1 MSKKVITPAPIGC
14 FHDYAVKKNDMVTNK
29 EAIKWADVES
39 FGDEWRVCFLCQ
51 KRGDQNPKVSVFL
64 L

>member
-1 MSKKVITPAPIGC
+1 MSHRVITPPPVGC
-14 FHDYAVKKNDMVTNK
+14 FHDYAVKKNKKVTNE

-51 KRGDQNPKVSVFL
+51 KRGDQHPRVSIFL